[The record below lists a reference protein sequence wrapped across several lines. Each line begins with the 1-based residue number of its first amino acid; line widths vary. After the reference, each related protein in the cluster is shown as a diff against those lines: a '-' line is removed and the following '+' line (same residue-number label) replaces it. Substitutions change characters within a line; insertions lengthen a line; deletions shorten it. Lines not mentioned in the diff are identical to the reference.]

1 MSLVCLAFFCF
12 EKAERM
18 EWSFD
23 ETDVRKARKRAESMG
38 RLKKNWNG
46 FDSVVTGFIGE
57 VVFLRAL
64 QGMQGIADNTHAQ
77 VELADTHDYDVIVR
91 RLPNDSHSPSPS
103 DVSEGMR
110 IEVKTR
116 RTRCRMRPGF
126 VNCVSGHNFTQQTD
140 IYVFLRVLYTGAAC
154 GKVFFSGACTRRG
167 FHQKKT
173 FAATGSRVG
182 SLRIKHDCFWI
193 PVNACV
199 SFLSLYKEI
208 LRFTSGPVD
217 SSNANNTIAKSTKGS
232 TQKNKKEEA
241 HIQNRPSTSPASQDG
256 PAKRKITKPAKP
268 AKPAKTFKI
277 TKPKKQPSSAT
288 TLSDC
293 IWNILG

>member
-1 MSLVCLAFFCF
+1 
-12 EKAERM
+12 M

-23 ETDVRKARKRAESMG
+23 ETDVRKAQKRAESMG

-64 QGMQGIADNTHAQ
+64 RGMQGIADNTHAQ

-91 RLPNDSHSPSPS
+91 RLQNDSFSPSA
-103 DVSEGMR
+103 VSEGMR

-126 VNCVSGHNFTQQTD
+126 VNCVSGHNFTQLTD
-140 IYVFLRVLYTGAAC
+140 IYVFLRVLYTGPAC

-173 FAATGSRVG
+173 FAATGSCVG

-193 PVNACV
+193 PVDACV
-199 SFLSLYKEI
+199 SFRSLYKEI

-241 HIQNRPSTSPASQDG
+241 HSQNRPSASPASQDG
-256 PAKRKITKPAKP
+256 PAKRKITKITKP
-268 AKPAKTFKI
+268 AKS
-277 TKPKKQPSSAT
+277 KKRPSSAT
-288 TLSDC
+288 TLSDS
-293 IWNILG
+293 IWLILG